1 MEEES
6 FIQPEIG
13 KFLISNFILIRIN
26 IDKKRKI
33 ASSYYVRSLPT
44 SCFLEADGSKINNIP
59 GYVNPKLFLT
69 ILKYIASESY
79 RKMTLKEYME
89 KGKMGRETIYDE
101 Q

>member
-6 FIQPEIG
+6 FTQPEIA
-13 KFLISNFILIRIN
+13 KFLTTNFISIRVDV
-26 IDKKRKI
+26 DKEKKT
-33 ASSYYVRSLPT
+33 ASSYYVKSLPT
-44 SCFLEADGSKINNIP
+44 SWFLEPNGSKITNIP

-89 KGKMGRETIYDE
+89 KGK
-101 Q
+101 

>member
-6 FIQPEIG
+6 FIQPEIV
-13 KFLISNFILIRIN
+13 KFLTTNFISIRVDV
-26 IDKKRKI
+26 DKEKKI

-44 SCFLEADGSKINNIP
+44 SWFLEPDGSKITNIP

-69 ILKYIASESY
+69 ILKYIASENY

-89 KGKMGRETIYDE
+89 KEK
-101 Q
+101 

>member
-6 FIQPEIG
+6 FTQPEIA
-13 KFLISNFILIRIN
+13 KFLTTNFISIRVDV
-26 IDKKRKI
+26 DKEKKT
-33 ASSYYVRSLPT
+33 ASSYYVKSLPT
-44 SCFLEADGSKINNIP
+44 SWFLEPDGSKITNIP

-89 KGKMGRETIYDE
+89 KGK
-101 Q
+101 

>member
-6 FIQPEIG
+6 FIQPEIV
-13 KFLISNFILIRIN
+13 KFLTTNFIPIRVDM
-26 IDKKRKI
+26 DKEKKI

-44 SCFLEADGSKINNIP
+44 SWFLEPDGSKITNIP

-89 KGKMGRETIYDE
+89 KGK
-101 Q
+101 